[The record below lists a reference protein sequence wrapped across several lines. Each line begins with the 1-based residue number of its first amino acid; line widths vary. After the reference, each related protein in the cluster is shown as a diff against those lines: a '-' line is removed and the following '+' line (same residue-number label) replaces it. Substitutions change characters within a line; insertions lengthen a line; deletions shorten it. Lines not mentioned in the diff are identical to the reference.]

1 MKEKAINTNC
11 GNFLNDKQ
19 LSKKQPKEKIEVHH
33 SLMEFY
39 TDTGLIDEYDIEVD
53 YSNEEKNS
61 TYGVTEEELDD
72 PNFWQEL

>member
-1 MKEKAINTNC
+1 MKEKVNNING
-11 GNFLNDKQ
+11 GNSFNDKQ
-19 LSKKQPKEKIEVHH
+19 LPKKQPREKIKVHH

-39 TDTGLIDEYDIEVD
+39 TDTGLIDEYDIEVN

-61 TYGVTEEELDD
+61 TYGVTEEELDN